1 MADIIKVDV
10 TQPANKIAVNI
21 SDRGQKGDAGAD
33 GATGAD
39 GADGATGADGAD
51 GADGVG
57 VPTGGTTGQVLSK
70 SSAVDYATTWVDQ
83 ASGNP
88 FDQTLNTNDSPEF
101 QGMTLTGDLAG
112 EGITATSTVEIIGY
126 GLDIYSVL
134 GKGTNFEKLSMSVD
148 ALGDATI
155 STSSGGTGDDGDLI
169 LEPASGGVGIGKT
182 PDNGYALDV
191 NGKAKCSTFRVT
203 GGYFASTVLELKGA
217 LVRFSN
223 YTTGSAISFTTGAA
237 VTEHMRIDGAT
248 GNVGINTTSPSAKLD
263 VNGDLM
269 VSGQNDLHV
278 YSDLDSPT
286 SDFERL
292 SLSVDA
298 LGDATI
304 ATSSGGLGDDGDLIL
319 APAGG
324 DVEIGTTASDEER
337 WNLTIHGD
345 MDGRVGTFQ
354 SESLT
359 IGADVTPA
367 QADFA
372 SCWLFKP
379 SLAGREVKFGSTK
392 NTSIGFRASDFASA
406 WQEVVGSYGK
416 SFAGYTNSA
425 LGAYPAK
432 AAFFGADKQLI
443 AADSKVGIGI
453 ESPSATLDVNG
464 DARFRARII
473 RSKSVY
479 VGTDTTDDVALHVC
493 DSATAFVLTVT
504 DGADD
509 GEEIKVVNRG
519 AGTVTLSGKINT
531 TTAVTSLAS
540 GETIVLNW
548 DATDDE
554 WQ

>member
-57 VPTGGTTGQVLSK
+57 VPTGGATGQVLSK

-88 FDQTLNTNDSPEF
+88 FNQNLNTTDSPEF
-101 QGMTLTGDLAG
+101 QGLTLTGRLTG
-112 EGITATSTVEIIGY
+112 EGITAESTVEVVGDN
-126 GLDIYSVL
+126 LDIYSVL

-155 STSSGGTGDDGDLI
+155 ATSSGGTGDDGDLV
-169 LEPASGGVGIGKT
+169 LAPASKNTRVDGS
-182 PDNGYALDV
+182 LDLS
-191 NGKAKCSTFRVT
+191 GS
-203 GGYFASTVLELKGA
+203 S
-217 LVRFSN
+217 SN
-223 YTTGSAISFTTGAA
+223 SIKLYGSAEIKGGSIRLRSGTANYLWLDSWATTSF
-237 VTEHMRIDGAT
+237 RIWSDARGLSI
-248 GNVGINTTSPSAKLD
+248 NNTTAGTYPVNISPA
-263 VNGDLM
+263 GEFR
-269 VSGQNDLHV
+269 V
-278 YSDLDSPT
+278 YSDLDDPSGT
-286 SDFERL
+286 FERV
-292 SLSVDA
+292 SMSVDA
-298 LGDATI
+298 NGDATI
-304 ATSSGGLGDDGDLIL
+304 ATESGGMGDDGDLIL
-319 APAGG
+319 APASG
-324 DVEIGTTASDEER
+324 VI
-337 WNLTIHGD
+337 
-345 MDGRVGTFQ
+345 
-354 SESLT
+354 
-359 IGADVTPA
+359 
-367 QADFA
+367 
-372 SCWLFKP
+372 
-379 SLAGREVKFGSTK
+379 
-392 NTSIGFRASDFASA
+392 
-406 WQEVVGSYGK
+406 
-416 SFAGYTNSA
+416 
-425 LGAYPAK
+425 
-432 AAFFGADKQLI
+432 
-443 AADSKVGIGI
+443 
-453 ESPSATLDVNG
+453 DVNG

-493 DSATAFVLTVT
+493 DSATAFTLTVT

-509 GEEIKVVNRG
+509 GEEIKIVNRG

-531 TTAVTSLAS
+531 TTAVASLAS